1 MPASEQSQREQRIPV
16 RKSELLDALI
26 EHGTLRSPQEEAQFR
41 RIAWLLAVIS
51 HHEFFDHLSR
61 LHEAYHHLDPDRA
74 PRVELNPATEEQDYL
89 VLRDALL
96 AGLRGANF
104 MEVPRSEIEHAHEE
118 RAAVRVRL
126 RTSLDE
132 FREVRFFGR
141 GLHRETL
148 TVSDWYGLRKRRI
161 EADVYDDVVMLC
173 GMKPAS
179 QLKPNGKRRR
189 KREPPRRL
197 RPGSVMIR
205 SFRHIASADLN
216 ALYPN
221 ARIVMGTLDR
231 LFLTIPAIAGGVPII
246 LNLVSTVTVLFLVA
260 GFYLGL
266 SGAVNDN
273 DLKKALAATSGLIA
287 LGAFI
292 MRQWMRYQR
301 QSLLY
306 QKELAE
312 NIYYRNV
319 SNNAG
324 LFDSLIGAAEEQ
336 ECKEAFLACYF
347 LLDDG
352 APATPRALDTRIE
365 QWLAQKFGIAVDF
378 DVDDALGKLERLG
391 LAQRAGDTFTILPM
405 AEMQSRLET
414 VWTGMINRE
423 AGFSPQ
429 TRAAGVSPG

>member
-1 MPASEQSQREQRIPV
+1 MPAAEQSQREQRIPV

-26 EHGTLRSPQEEAQFR
+26 EHGALCSPQEKEQFR
-41 RIAWLLAVIS
+41 RLAWLLAVIY

-61 LHEAYHHLDPDRA
+61 LHEAYHHLDPDRP
-74 PRVELNPATEEQDYL
+74 PRVELDPATEERDYL
-89 VLRDALL
+89 LLRDALL

-104 MEVPRSEIEHAHEE
+104 VEVPRAEIESAHEE

-126 RTSLDE
+126 RTSLDA

-148 TVSDWYGLRKRRI
+148 TVADWYGLRKRRI
-161 EADVYDDVVMLC
+161 EADVYDDVVLFC
-173 GMKPAS
+173 GIKPAS
-179 QLKPNGKRRR
+179 QLTPSGKRRR
-189 KREPPRRL
+189 KREPPRSP
-197 RPGSVMIR
+197 RPGSVLIR

-221 ARIVMGTLDR
+221 VRVVMSTFDR

-246 LNLVSTVTVLFLVA
+246 LNLASTLTVLFLVA

-273 DLKKALAATSGLIA
+273 DLKKALAAMSGLIA
-287 LGAFI
+287 LGAFM

-306 QKELAE
+306 YKELAE
-312 NIYYRNV
+312 NIYDRNV

-347 LLDDG
+347 LLAEG
-352 APATPRALDTRIE
+352 APATPHALDTRIE
-365 QWLAQKFGIAVDF
+365 QWLAREFGAAVDF
-378 DVDDALGKLERLG
+378 EVDDALGKLERLG
-391 LAQRAGDTFTILPM
+391 LAQRAGDTFTILPV
-405 AEMQSRLET
+405 AEILARLET
-414 VWTGMINRE
+414 AWADMIDRE
-423 AGFSPQ
+423 AGLSPQ
-429 TRAAGVSPG
+429 TNTAGVSPG

>member
-1 MPASEQSQREQRIPV
+1 MTAPEQSQHREQRIPV
-16 RKSELLDALI
+16 RKPELLDALI
-26 EHGTLRSPQEEAQFR
+26 GHGALRSPQEQAQFR
-41 RIAWLLAVIS
+41 RIAWLLAVIY

-61 LHEAYHHLDPDRA
+61 LHEAYYHLDPDRA
-74 PRVELNPATEEQDYL
+74 PRIELDPATEDRDYH

-104 MEVPRSEIEHAHEE
+104 VEIPHAEIEDSHEE
-118 RAAVRVRL
+118 RAAVRFNL
-126 RTSLDE
+126 HTSLDE

-148 TVSDWYGLRKRRI
+148 TVAEWYGLRKRSI
-161 EADVYDDVVMLC
+161 ETDVYDDVVMFC

-179 QLKPNGKRRR
+179 QLKPSGKRRR

-197 RPGSVMIR
+197 RPGSVLIR

-221 ARIVMGTLDR
+221 VRIVMSTLDG

-273 DLKKALAATSGLIA
+273 DLKKALAAMSGLIA
-287 LGAFI
+287 LGAFM

-306 QKELAE
+306 HKELAE
-312 NIYYRNV
+312 NIYHRNV
-319 SNNAG
+319 SSNAG

-347 LLDDG
+347 LLTERETLTADM
-352 APATPRALDTRIE
+352 LDRKIE
-365 QWLAQKFGIAVDF
+365 TWLGQQFGIAMNF
-378 DVDDALGKLERLG
+378 EIEDALAKLDK
-391 LAQRAGDTFTILPM
+391 LALLKRDGDKLAIPPMEEIL
-405 AEMQSRLET
+405 SRLEAKGAK
-414 VWTGMINRE
+414 VFRE
-423 AGFSPQ
+423 EEDETF
-429 TRAAGVSPG
+429 TPG

>member
-1 MPASEQSQREQRIPV
+1 MTAPEQSQREQRIPV
-16 RKSELLDALI
+16 RKPELLDALI
-26 EHGTLRSPQEEAQFR
+26 EHGALRSPQEQAQFR
-41 RIAWLLAVIS
+41 RIAWLLAVIY

-61 LHEAYHHLDPDRA
+61 LHEAYYHLDPDRP
-74 PRVELNPATEEQDYL
+74 PRIELDPAAEEQDYL
-89 VLRDALL
+89 VLRDALV

-104 MEVPRSEIEHAHEE
+104 VEIPRAEIEDSHEE
-118 RAAVRVRL
+118 RAAVRFNL
-126 RTSLDE
+126 HTSLDE

-148 TVSDWYGLRKRRI
+148 TVADWYGLRKRSI
-161 EADVYDDVVMLC
+161 EADVYDDVVMFC

-179 QLKPNGKRRR
+179 QLKPSGKRRR

-197 RPGSVMIR
+197 RPGSVLIR

-221 ARIVMGTLDR
+221 VRIVMSTLDG

-246 LNLVSTVTVLFLVA
+246 LNLVSTVTVLFVVA

-273 DLKKALAATSGLIA
+273 DLKKALAAMSGLIA
-287 LGAFI
+287 LGAFM

-306 QKELAE
+306 HKELAE
-312 NIYYRNV
+312 NIYNRNV

-347 LLDDG
+347 LLAEREPLTADM
-352 APATPRALDTRIE
+352 LDRKIE
-365 QWLAQKFGIAVDF
+365 TWLGQQFGIAMNF
-378 DVDDALGKLERLG
+378 EIEDALAKLDRLG
-391 LAQRAGDTFTILPM
+391 LLKRDGDKLAIPPMEEILSWLEAKGAKVFREETDGAFT
-405 AEMQSRLET
+405 
-414 VWTGMINRE
+414 
-423 AGFSPQ
+423 
-429 TRAAGVSPG
+429 PG